1 MFNVKG
7 FFMGYNYPVSKSSS
21 SARLVKT
28 LCLATGLTLF
38 TPLIIQAEV
47 NAERAVTTNAEM
59 QAGSK
64 RSKVIGAVVDSKTG
78 EPLTGANVVVKGST
92 PVRGAVTDIDG
103 KFELS
108 VSSSEVL
115 VVSYAGY
122 TSKEIKVGQQKVI
135 NITLAEDAKALGE
148 VVVAAFGTG
157 QKKETVT
164 GSIQTIRPSDL
175 KVPTANLSTAF
186 AGRLSGVVAY
196 QRSGEPGSNA
206 ANFYVRGISTM
217 SGAINPLI
225 ILDGVEVSQ
234 GDLNAL
240 DPEVIESFSVLKDA
254 TASAMYGTRGAN
266 GVLIIKTKSGAD
278 LDKPIIGVR
287 LETYMNTPVGLPKM
301 VSAER
306 YMRMFNEAIS
316 NQAVTDAPYSEQFI
330 QGVVN
335 GTDPYLYPNV
345 DWYNEIFK
353 STTFNQRANFNV
365 RGGTSKI
372 TYFMNVNAVHQTGML
387 RGRSKDF
394 FSFDNNIDHMTY
406 SFQNN
411 VDFNLSRTAKIGLNL
426 NVKLD
431 DNKGPVT
438 AEDGG
443 GGIANMFGAV
453 MQNNPV
459 DAPIMWP
466 SNGDEWIHWGNAT
479 TGSTPITNP
488 MAMAT
493 SGYYNRFSST
503 LVANLTYDQKLDFIT
518 KGLTFKG
525 LFSFKNWASTTT
537 TRYQGWNSYTF
548 LRTSLDSE
556 GNTVYE
562 QTTPGSP
569 TKPVLNS
576 RAGRVGDRRMYIQ
589 GYFDYNRTFGDHGIS
604 AMVLYNQD
612 ELSDSG
618 LASGNLI
625 STLPRRKMG
634 FAARVS
640 YDYAHRYMVEVNA
653 GYNGSENFAKGKRW
667 GLFPSIAV
675 GWNVSQEKFW
685 KPLSSVVDN
694 FKIRASYG
702 LVGNDQIGGARF
714 AYMPVVNLG
723 NSAAYTTG
731 FGDQKNTNWAGPT
744 YTRYENNDL
753 TWEVGAKLNVG
764 LDMRLFNSLN
774 ITLDGFQE
782 IRSNIFQQKG
792 TVPNSFGTAGTA
804 IYGNFAKV
812 KNWGLDAAVDYGKQF
827 NKDFS
832 MQFRGTFTYARNKV
846 LEYDEAP
853 GLRPA
858 LRQVGR
864 SLYTHF
870 GYIANGLYIDQAD
883 IANNP
888 KSTLNNIAVA
898 AGDIKYVDQPGLDGE
913 YDGQIDADDRVQL
926 GYPTVPQ
933 IVYGFGPTMQY
944 KNWDFSFF
952 FQGQARVSLMMS
964 GFHPFGTQERRSV
977 LSWIADDYWSKDNQ
991 NVNAAYP
998 RLTKY
1003 DNAQNNQTSSYW
1015 LRSAAFLK
1023 LKNIEVGYT
1032 YKNARLYLSATNI
1045 FTISPFKHWDPEM
1058 GGGSG
1063 LSYPLQRTYNLGLNI
1078 TFNNNR

>member
-21 SARLVKT
+21 RAGLVKT

-38 TPLIIQAEV
+38 TPQIIHAEV
-47 NAERAVTTNAEM
+47 NAERAVTTSAEM

-103 KFELS
+103 KFELP
-108 VSSSEVL
+108 VSASDVL

-122 TSKEIKVGQQKVI
+122 TSKEIKVGQQKVL
-135 NITLAEDAKALGE
+135 NITLSEDAKALGE

-175 KVPTANLSTAF
+175 KVPAANLSTAF

-196 QRSGEPGSNA
+196 QRSGEPGSNG

-225 ILDGVEVSQ
+225 ILDGVEISQ

-266 GVLIIKTKSGAD
+266 GVLILKTKSGAD

-287 LETYMNTPVGLPKM
+287 LEAYVNTPVGLPKM
-301 VSAER
+301 VSAEK

-316 NQAVTDAPYSEQFI
+316 NQATTDAPYSEEFI
-330 QGVVN
+330 QGVLT
-335 GTDPYLYPNV
+335 GKDPYLYPNV
-345 DWYNEIFK
+345 DWYKELFK
-353 STTFNQRANFNV
+353 EATFNQRANFNV

-372 TYFMNVNAVHQTGML
+372 TYFMNVNAVHETGML

-394 FSFDNNIDHMTY
+394 FSFDNNIDAKTY
-406 SFQNN
+406 AFQNN
-411 VDFNLSRTAKIGLNL
+411 VDFNLSPSSKIGLNL
-426 NVKLD
+426 NVQLN
-431 DNKGPVT
+431 DNSGPVT
-438 AEDGG
+438 AADGG
-443 GGIANMFGAV
+443 GGIGNMFNAV
-453 MQNNPV
+453 MQNNAV

-488 MAMAT
+488 LALAT
-493 SGYYNRFSST
+493 SGYYNQFAST
-503 LVANLTYDQKLDFIT
+503 LVANLTYEQKLDFIT
-518 KGLTFKG
+518 KGLSFKG
-525 LFSFKNWASTTT
+525 LFSFKNWARTRT
-537 TRYQGWNSYTF
+537 TRFQSWNTYKYRATEMD
-548 LRTSLDSE
+548 TE
-556 GNTVYE
+556 GNTVYQ
-562 QTTPGSP
+562 QTPSGSP

-576 RAGRVGDRRMYIQ
+576 KASRTGDRRMYIQ
-589 GYFDYNRTFGDHGIS
+589 GYFDYNRSFGDHNVS
-604 AMVLYNQD
+604 AMLLYNQD
-612 ELSDSG
+612 ELADSG
-618 LASGNLI
+618 LASDNLI

-634 FAARVS
+634 FAARLS

-653 GYNGSENFAKGKRW
+653 GYNGSENFAKGHRW
-667 GLFPSIAV
+667 GLFPSVAV
-675 GWNVSQEKFW
+675 GWNLSQENFW
-685 KPLSSVVDN
+685 KPLRSVVDN
-694 FKIRASYG
+694 FKVRASYG
-702 LVGNDQIGGARF
+702 LVGNDQIGGDRF
-714 AYMPVVNLG
+714 AYMAIVRLG
-723 NSAAYTTG
+723 ATPGYTTG
-731 FGDQKNTNWAGPT
+731 FGDQKNSGWTGPT
-744 YTRYENNDL
+744 YSRYENNDL
-753 TWEVGAKLNVG
+753 TWEIGAKLNLG

-774 ITLDGFQE
+774 VTVDAFQE
-782 IRSNIFQQKG
+782 IRSNIFQTKG
-792 TVPNSFGTAGTA
+792 TVPNSFGTAGTT

-812 KNWGLDAAVDYGKQF
+812 KNWGLDASLDYGKQF
-827 NKDFS
+827 TKDFS
-832 MQFRGTFTYARNKV
+832 MQFRGTFTYAKNVV

-864 SLYTHF
+864 SLYTNL
-870 GYIANGLYIDQAD
+870 GYVADGLYIDQND
-883 IANNP
+883 IANSP
-888 KSTLNNIAVA
+888 TSTLNNIAVA
-898 AGDIKYVDQPGLDGE
+898 PGDIKFIDQPDRDGN
-913 YDGQIDADDRVQL
+913 YDGKIDAEDRVEL

-1003 DNAQNNQTSSYW
+1003 SNDHNAQTSSYW

-1023 LKNIEVGYT
+1023 LKNLEVGYT
-1032 YKNARLYLSATNI
+1032 YKNARLYFSATNL
-1045 FTISPFKHWDPEM
+1045 FTLSPFKHWDPEM
-1058 GGGSG
+1058 GGGAG
-1063 LSYPLQRTYNLGLNI
+1063 MSYPLQRTYNLGLNI
-1078 TFNNNR
+1078 TFNK